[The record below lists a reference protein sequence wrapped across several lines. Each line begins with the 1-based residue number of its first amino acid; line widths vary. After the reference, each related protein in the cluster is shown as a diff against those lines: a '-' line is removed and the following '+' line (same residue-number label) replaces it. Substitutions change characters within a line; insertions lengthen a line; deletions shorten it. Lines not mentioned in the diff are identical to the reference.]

1 MLSSSLSD
9 GKGFFPT
16 PALME
21 ELIEDLEALD
31 SIIAMGQSQ
40 ERIANDI
47 LSLARI
53 QLHTLE

>member
-1 MLSSSLSD
+1 MLQSSLKD

-16 PALME
+16 PALMH
-21 ELIEDLEALD
+21 ELVEDLESLD
-31 SIIAMGQSQ
+31 SIIAMAQSQ